1 MTDPPRPPP
10 VDLVLLALA
19 VVAVST
25 SAPLIRGA
33 EAPTLAIAFWR
44 TILALPV
51 TGGVL
56 LLRGAGRAGR
66 PRQPGLGDLDALARR
81 RSVAAGLFLA
91 AHFATWVPSLSFTS
105 VASSVALVSST
116 PIWSALLAR
125 HRGQPVTA
133 RTWRGIAVALGGV
146 VLLTGVDL
154 TVTPRALFG
163 DALALAGGI
172 LAAFYLEAGAE
183 VRRETSTAV
192 YTTVCYSVAAAALL
206 AVCLVARQPLG
217 GYDGETWLLLG
228 AITLGP
234 QLLGHT
240 VVNRVLRTT
249 SPTLVSVAILGEI
262 VFAALL
268 AWAFF
273 DEVPPAAA
281 IPAAVLLAVGVV
293 TVVRAGGSAA
303 AATAGRRDQDDH
315 EDHADDHQDRGDDAA
330 DAAGL
335 N

>member
-1 MTDPPRPPP
+1 VHPRGPDRPPP
-10 VDLVLLALA
+10 VDLILLALA
-19 VVAVST
+19 VAAVST

-33 EAPTLAIAFWR
+33 EAPTLAVAFWR
-44 TILALPV
+44 TVLALPV

-56 LLRGAGRAGR
+56 LLRHRR
-66 PRQPGLGDLDALARR
+66 DDLDLDARTRR
-81 RSVAAGLFLA
+81 RSVAAGLYLA

-116 PIWSALLAR
+116 PVWSALLAR
-125 HRGQPVTA
+125 RRGHPVSTG
-133 RTWRGIAVALGGV
+133 TWWGIAVALGGV
-146 VLLTGVDL
+146 VLLTGVDV

-183 VRRETSTAV
+183 VRRRVSTAV

-206 AVCLVARQPLG
+206 VVCLVGRQELG
-217 GYDGETWLLLG
+217 GYDGRTWLVLA

-240 VVNRVLRTT
+240 VLNRVLRTT

-262 VFAALL
+262 LGSAVL
-268 AWAFF
+268 AWVFF
-273 DEVPPAAA
+273 DEVPPSAA
-281 IPAAVLLAVGVV
+281 IPAALLLAAGVV
-293 TVVRAGGSAA
+293 MVVRAGTAGTVGSAA
-303 AATAGRRDQDDH
+303 GGAGRGDHDDDPH
-315 EDHADDHQDRGDDAA
+315 DRQRQEGRGDDAA